1 MRVFFYCCIYLCFTF
16 VANAQIDTLAIEK
29 HIERLIDSSTTNYT
43 AGNYVKSLK
52 YDIEI
57 IENAQ
62 KIQHPEYLH
71 KGYRFL
77 GYNYLILE
85 DIELAKVNI
94 EKAAHYAKL
103 INDDKAIAKTYMDLG
118 GIYAYT
124 PEDYSKATSYHDE
137 SIELFKKLNDTTCL
151 SKAYYNTV
159 LTMNKN
165 NHYDDALPY
174 LKNATALISTQ
185 DDHFKRKLN
194 NEWATYYLEKEDYKK
209 ADTYIYNIL
218 KDTTNGLTSL
228 ELESVYEKWSYSLFK
243 QKKYKK
249 AYAARIKYETYNFE
263 SKEKTQNA
271 SSQQISAKFQID
283 EYKKNIEKRKLQN
296 QLQVETMRS
305 KERFNNFLV
314 TVILA
319 SILFIIIL
327 YLYYYNRRSYIKL
340 LKQKNQEYFEAK
352 KESERLSKSKS
363 EFFSTVSHELRTPLY
378 GVIGL
383 STILMEDPA
392 LKSHEQDIKSLK
404 FSADYL
410 LALINDVLQI
420 SKIDSGR
427 LENNEDSF
435 EIRQFIK
442 NIVSS
447 FEYMRLQNKNVIHIK
462 IDEEVPDIIVGD
474 ATRLSQ
480 ILMNLIGNALKFTE
494 NGTINVILES
504 VLNTD
509 NLTKIC
515 FIIKDTG
522 IGIPKKKLAS
532 IFDEFSQVST
542 RHYTYQGT
550 GLGLPIVKKLL
561 NLSDTEISVDSVLG
575 EGSSF
580 YFTLLF
586 NKDSTKI
593 PSKKIV
599 ILNEETLEGKN
610 ILIVDDNRINQIVT
624 SKILQKSNVICEVA
638 NNGKEAVEKALSANY
653 DLILMDINMPVM
665 NGIEATQEI
674 RKHNTNIPIIALTAV
689 EIKEMR
695 TKIYDSGMTDIII
708 KPYDI
713 SKFKNTILRN
723 LS

>member
-1 MRVFFYCCIYLCFTF
+1 MKLFLHYCVYVCSIF
-16 VANAQIDTLAIEK
+16 VASAQIDTLAIEK
-29 HIERLIDSSTTNYT
+29 NLKQLIDSSTTNYS
-43 AGNYVKSLK
+43 AGNYVKSLSF
-52 YDIEI
+52 DIEI
-57 IENAQ
+57 INKAQ
-62 KIQHPEYLH
+62 EINNINYLQ

-77 GYNYLILE
+77 GYDYLILE

-94 EKAAHYAKL
+94 EKAAYYAN
-103 INDDKAIAKTYMDLG
+103 IINNDDVIAKTYMDLG
-118 GIYAYT
+118 CIYSYT
-124 PEDYSKATSYHDE
+124 PEDYFKAISYHDK
-137 SIELFKKLNDTTCL
+137 SIELFKKLKDTTCL
-151 SKAYYNTV
+151 SKAYFNTV
-159 LTMNKN
+159 LTTYKN
-165 NHYDDALPY
+165 NKYDDALPY
-174 LKNATALISTQ
+174 LNKTTTLASTQ
-185 DDHFKRKLN
+185 NNRFKHSLN
-194 NEWATYYLEKEDYKK
+194 DLWAEYFIEKKDYNK
-209 ADTYIYNIL
+209 ADIHIHDIL
-218 KDTTNGLTSL
+218 KDTVTDLTTS
-228 ELESVYEKWSYSLFK
+228 ELESVYEKWSHSLFL
-243 QKKYKK
+243 QQKYKQ
-249 AYAARIKYETYNFE
+249 AYDTRVKYENYNLE
-263 SKEKTQNA
+263 NREKTQNA
-271 SSQQISAKFQID
+271 SSQQISAEFQID
-283 EYKKNIEKRKLQN
+283 EYKKNREKTELQN
-296 QLQVETMRS
+296 QLQEETMRS
-305 KERFNNFLV
+305 KERFNIFLIV
-314 TVILA
+314 VVLA
-319 SILFIIIL
+319 IILFVITL
-327 YLYYYNRRSYIKL
+327 YLYYYNRRGYIKL

-383 STILMEDPA
+383 STILMDDPA

-427 LENNEDSF
+427 LENNEESF

-447 FEYMRLQNKNVIHIK
+447 FEYMRLQNKNVIQVD
-462 IDEEVPDIIVGD
+462 IDKEVPEIIVGD

-480 ILMNLIGNALKFTE
+480 VLMNLIGNAIKFTE
-494 NGTINVILES
+494 NGTITVILES

-509 NLTKIC
+509 NLSKIC
-515 FIIKDTG
+515 FTIKDTG

-532 IFDEFSQVST
+532 IFNEFSQVSSK
-542 RHYTYQGT
+542 HYTYQGT

-561 NLSDTEISVDSVLG
+561 NLSDTEIYVDSELG
-575 EGSSF
+575 KGSSF
-580 YFTLLF
+580 YFTPLF
-586 NKDSTKI
+586 KRDYTTSPT
-593 PSKKIV
+593 KKII
-599 ILNEETLEGKN
+599 ILNEEILEGKN

-624 SKILQKSNVICEVA
+624 SKILQKSKVICEVA
-638 NNGKEAVEKALSANY
+638 NNGKEAVEKALSSRY

-674 RKHNTNIPIIALTAV
+674 RKHNNDIPIIALTAV

-723 LS
+723 LT